1 MKIQITPGR
10 WRVPDDLGGSDAW
23 ANGVTVLNQGRLIAD
38 CRGQV
43 SEPEQRANAK
53 LCASAPDML
62 ELLREAEVYLG
73 DRPQSDKA
81 AMGLHRRII
90 AMLGGGLR

>member
-1 MKIQITPGR
+1 MKIDITAGR
-10 WRVPDDLGGSDAW
+10 WRVPEDLTGSDGW

-43 SEPEQRANAK
+43 SEAEQRANAK
-53 LCASAPDML
+53 LCAASPDML

-73 DRPQSDKA
+73 DRPNTDRA
-81 AMGLHRRII
+81 AMGLHRRIV

>member
-1 MKIQITPGR
+1 MRLDITPGR

-43 SEPEQRANAK
+43 SEHEQRANAK
-53 LCASAPDML
+53 LCAASPDML
-62 ELLREAEVYLG
+62 DLLREAEIYLG
-73 DRPQSDKA
+73 DRPNTDRD
-81 AMGLHRRII
+81 AMRLHRRIV